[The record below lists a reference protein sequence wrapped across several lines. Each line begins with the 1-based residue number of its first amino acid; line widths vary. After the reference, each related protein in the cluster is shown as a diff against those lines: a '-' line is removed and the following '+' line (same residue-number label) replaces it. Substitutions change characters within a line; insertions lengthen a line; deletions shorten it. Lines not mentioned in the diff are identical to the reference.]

1 MKTLNELLI
10 LIKSVAENHKLEV
23 KPDFDDLDERDE
35 FFGRVWFDY
44 DNNGICDTLFNAAC
58 HYNDSPCIDRDDVR
72 HLIKEHFS
80 TWEHFSGDVGFPV
93 EVSNCDI
100 EFNNRTAYWSNAKRQ
115 YYVLNHWEGEA
126 YTLRISL
133 LDHLIKCTK

>member
-44 DNNGICDTLFNAAC
+44 DNNGICDNLANAAW
-58 HYNDSPCIDRDDVR
+58 HYNKSQYIDRDDVR

-80 TWEHFSGDVGFPV
+80 TWVHFSGDIEFPV

-100 EFNNRTAYWSNAKRQ
+100 ESNNRTAYWSNARRQ
-115 YYVLNHWEGEA
+115 YYVLSQWEGEA